1 MGHTIPRTDA
11 SSPALAAVSVAQMQ
25 RIDDAAIHTIGIP
38 RVLLMNHAGQA
49 LARAV
54 QTLRA
59 NRPGPILVCC
69 GTGYNGGDGLSAAW
83 HLFQQGCQ
91 PQVVLAGDALRLRDE
106 PAVYARI
113 LSALSVPLL
122 EAGSEDALTE
132 IVPHMQR
139 ALVVVDALLGIGLQ
153 GDVRPFYARVIDL
166 MNASRTPIVSADVP
180 SGLDADTGRPHGVA
194 VKATVTV
201 AFGCAKRGFFLG
213 DGPAHVGRVV
223 VEDIGIPRTL
233 LTST

>member
-1 MGHTIPRTDA
+1 MGHAISRTG
-11 SSPALAAVSVAQMQ
+11 SSPLALAAVSVAQMQ

-38 RVLLMNHAGQA
+38 RVLLMDHAGQA

-54 QTLRA
+54 QTLRT

-83 HLFQQGCQ
+83 HLFQQACQ
-91 PQVVLAGDALRLRDE
+91 PQVMLAGEAARLREE

-113 LSALSVPLL
+113 LSALSVPVI
-122 EAGSEDALTE
+122 EAGSADALTE
-132 IVPHMQR
+132 IAQR
-139 ALVVVDALLGIGLQ
+139 LERASVVVDALLGIGLQ
-153 GDVRPFYARVIDL
+153 GDVRPLYARVIDL
-166 MNASRTPIVSADVP
+166 MNASRKPLVSADVP

-233 LTST
+233 LTSA